1 MKTKHYILSALAGLT
16 AFFAGLF
23 IGKAGTEMPPGAV
36 TETKETTVDTIPY
49 FAPMPK
55 SELATGTHRY
65 TLPICR
71 FFAGRSVRGDGCL
84 GGGSG
89 GEPRQRSE
97 DDSISVDTISSSLF
111 YGTGA
116 GGEPRCSSDS
126 AIVELPIIQRHY
138 ADSAYEAWVSGPVDP
153 RLDSLRVFAPTTIIT
168 KRQWKSPK
176 RWHIGVTAGY
186 GYGAKGFQPYIGVG
200 ITYSIVSF

>member
-1 MKTKHYILSALAGLT
+1 MKTKHYIMLALGGLI
-16 AFFAGLF
+16 AFFAGFF
-23 IGKAGTEMPPGAV
+23 IGKDRTDKPPGTV

-55 SELATGTHRY
+55 SELALGTHRF
-65 TLPICR
+65 TLPTYR
-71 FFAGRSVRGDGCL
+71 FL

-116 GGEPRCSSDS
+116 GGEPRCSNDS
-126 AIVELPIIQRHY
+126 AIVEVPIIQRHY
-138 ADSAYEAWVSGPVDP
+138 ADSTYEAWVSGPINP

-168 KRQWKSPK
+168 KREWKPPK

-200 ITYSIVSF
+200 ITYSIFSF

>member
-1 MKTKHYILSALAGLT
+1 MKTKHYILLALAGLT
-16 AFFAGLF
+16 AFFVGFF
-23 IGKAGTEMPPGAV
+23 IGKDRTEKPPGTV

-49 FAPMPK
+49 YAPMPQ
-55 SELATGTHRY
+55 SELALGTHRY
-65 TLPICR
+65 TLPTYR
-71 FFAGRSVRGDGCL
+71 FL
-84 GGGSG
+84 GGGVG
-89 GEPRQRSE
+89 GEPRCSNA
-97 DDSISVDTISSSLF
+97 DTTCCIDSVPTIRI

-126 AIVELPIIQRHY
+126 TIMELPIIQRHY
-138 ADSAYEAWVSGPVDP
+138 ADSTYEAWVSGPVDP

-168 KRQWKSPK
+168 KREWKPPK

-200 ITYSIVSF
+200 ITCSILSF